1 MSVRAGGIDWI
12 ERWRQMQEAA
22 EAASA
27 GHEPAH
33 GEDRWQ
39 RRAARFDRVSRGRR
53 DESLE
58 LIAAGVLPSDVVADL
73 GAGVGRHAVPISRR
87 CARVIAIEP
96 SAAMR
101 ARMQARVEEEGAS
114 NVEIV
119 AAAWPCSLPLVDV
132 SFSVHVLY
140 AVPDAAGFV
149 EAMTRV
155 TRRSCVLALG
165 LRAPADGLAGLWQE
179 LHGRA
184 RPPRPAALEALAL
197 LHQLGHR
204 ASLRVVPSSER
215 LLEFSPNDEDLNDL
229 CHRLG
234 VEADEPGR
242 SRVRVALDRLYP
254 REAAGAWVLGASGP
268 NAILEWPGSAAAP

>member
-1 MSVRAGGIDWI
+1 MSVGAGGIDWV

-27 GHEPAH
+27 GREVA
-33 GEDRWQ
+33 GVEDRWQ
-39 RRAARFDRVSRGRR
+39 RRAARFDRVSRERG
-53 DESLE
+53 DDSLA
-58 LIAAGVLPSDVVADL
+58 LLAAGVRASDVVVDL
-73 GAGVGRHAVPISRR
+73 GAGVGRHAVPLARR

-96 SAAMR
+96 SPAMR
-101 ARMQARVEEEGAS
+101 ERMQARVVEAGAS

-119 AAAWPCSLPLVDV
+119 AAAWPCSLQVVDV

-140 AVPDAAGFV
+140 AVADAAGFIR
-149 EAMTRV
+149 EMTRV
-155 TRRSCVLALG
+155 TRRSCSLVLG

-179 LHGRA
+179 LHGVA

-204 ASLRVVPSSER
+204 ASLRLVAGSER

-242 SRVRVALDRLYP
+242 ARVRAALDRLHP
-254 REAAGAWVLGASGP
+254 REAGGAWVLGGSGP
-268 NAILEWPGSAAAP
+268 NAILEWPGTAG